1 MNYTYNIDDNLS
13 CTTELSKRK
22 DPKQM
27 SMEELDDYINRNQK
41 NSLNKKINLCDMN
54 FDNNNNNNENN
65 NFFLSS
71 NLKENLSPNLPIS
84 NNNNNNEIYI
94 RELESKINELQTKNE
109 ELQKNFM
116 QLSELLEKERKQ
128 HQSEIINYRSEN
140 EQKFIK
146 DNSKLLKE
154 LNELKFQNSLN
165 LTNLNI
171 LNSEKERHLEQ
182 NLINK
187 DYYEKQIKDLT
198 EENNE
203 LKNEIKENTKNFQ
216 NLINQQHIK
225 LENDYNIQIKTY
237 KDIIKKYELDKQ
249 NLIKKYENK
258 IKELQVKL
266 NRYERDKNIL
276 GRSLSKGKI
285 KKSKSKE
292 KVRKLSQKK
301 LNLSLYSSDFNNNNN
316 YSNNNLY
323 TFQPINE
330 SFNNSFGSCVSFRQQ
345 DYTLTNINDNIFNIE
360 RNIADLKHNHNQ
372 LIEKLNNP
380 NCNED
385 SSNISRNIN
394 VINDKIIDLTNKLN
408 DLKMKQQEFLKNGF
422 INSN

>member
-1 MNYTYNIDDNLS
+1 
-13 CTTELSKRK
+13 
-22 DPKQM
+22 M

-41 NSLNKKINLCDMN
+41 NSLNKKNNLCDLN
-54 FDNNNNNNENN
+54 FNNNNDENN

-171 LNSEKERHLEQ
+171 LTSEKERHLEQ

-258 IKELQVKL
+258 IKEFQVKL

-276 GRSLSKGKI
+276 GRSLSKGKL

-301 LNLSLYSSDFNNNNN
+301 LNLSLYSSDFNSN

-372 LIEKLNNP
+372 LVEKLNNP

-408 DLKMKQQEFLKNGF
+408 DLKKKQQEFLKNGF
-422 INSN
+422 INS